1 VFKVRQKNYPG
12 RIRNMMACARNATKS
27 RLMNWTMKT
36 KRVIEN
42 KFCLIMRKLEPD
54 RVT

>member
-1 VFKVRQKNYPG
+1 
-12 RIRNMMACARNATKS
+12 MMAYARNATKS

-54 RVT
+54 RIT